1 MRHALKI
8 RVSKERMNAGLM
20 TCRQVTVREKLLRFL
35 FGNPVKL
42 TVIVPGNSVEEVAI
56 MNVDCDSERG
66 GQNGQSGSLES
77 NRQKSE

>member
-42 TVIVPGNSVEEVAI
+42 TVIVPGDSVDEVAI
-56 MNVDCDSERG
+56 KNCETEECED
-66 GQNGQSGSLES
+66 
-77 NRQKSE
+77 K